1 MKTEKRFYMRILL
14 TLLTIIALFPIS
26 AHAQAQKEPKPPKSL
41 ADMVAKGS
49 QVFYLGQFEGMNGW
63 ALIRQG
69 KPEFFYENKDRT
81 AMVMGLMFNDS
92 GEMITMAQLKTLNDR
107 VGDDMYAATGGA
119 LSQDIQTQTNAQ
131 KFSEPVVNV
140 TPPQQLNRP
149 LTKAEQMYTDLL
161 AANWITINPDGA
173 YDVFTF
179 IDPDCPHCKQFLRD
193 ADSYLTT
200 GGLRLRVIPIGV
212 RDESLRKAALLL
224 ASANPGEKL
233 KQYAAGDQNT
243 LNAPESINTK
253 AVESNLAM
261 MLKHGFDV
269 TPIIVYRTG
278 KQEIRMIRGR
288 PASIDMIIN
297 DIKDN

>member
-1 MKTEKRFYMRILL
+1 M
-14 TLLTIIALFPIS
+14 
-26 AHAQAQKEPKPPKSL
+26 QKEPKPPKAL
-41 ADMVAKGS
+41 ANMVAKGS

-81 AMVMGLMFNDS
+81 AMVMGLLFNDA
-92 GEMITMAQLKTLNDR
+92 GEMLTMSQLKTLNDR

-119 LSQDIQTQTNAQ
+119 LSQDIAAQANAQ
-131 KFSEPVVNV
+131 QPTAEPIVNN

-149 LTKAEQMYTDLL
+149 LTKAEKMYTDLL
-161 AANWITINPDGA
+161 AANWMTINPDGA

-179 IDPDCPHCKQFLRD
+179 IDPDCPHCKQFLQD
-193 ADSYLTT
+193 AEGYLTEN
-200 GGLRLRVIPIGV
+200 GLRLRVIPIGV
-212 RDESLRKAALLL
+212 RDESVRRAALLL
-224 ASANPGEKL
+224 ASANPGERL
-233 KQYAAGDQNT
+233 KKHAAGDKDA
-243 LNAPESINTK
+243 LNAPENINTK
-253 AVESNLAM
+253 AVESNLSM
-261 MLKHGFDV
+261 MMKHGFDV

-278 KQEIRMIRGR
+278 KKEIRMIRGR